1 MHLKRERG
9 AHTCDEKDCDHDGEK
24 DVCNHDAEIFL
35 QIKKITDHFI
45 SKNSL
50 GRDIFALLTFLMT
63 TITNRWDIKGYR
75 GISRHIKGNQ
85 GISWD
90 MEGYQG
96 TLRDIE
102 GYRGMSR
109 DITIIT
115 YVGKLVGY
123 RGISTIQG
131 YL

>member
-1 MHLKRERG
+1 MIVIMMLKYFF
-9 AHTCDEKDCDHDGEK
+9 K
-24 DVCNHDAEIFL
+24 
-35 QIKKITDHFI
+35 IKKITDHFI

-50 GRDIFALLTFLMT
+50 SRDIFALLTFLMT

-123 RGISTIQG
+123 RGISTIQSRDINDKICWLTG
-131 YL
+131 GILRAVQVE